1 MLEQRERRTIPL
13 NVYRSEDRLTLAAL
27 MPGVEPEDIQV
38 EVTSDGRVSLHGAWR
53 GSLKGVNEILQNEW
67 QAGGYYRE
75 FTLPLPVNGSL
86 ANLTFGNGVLV
97 VVLPIS
103 AVMRPARLS
112 LKAIGP
118 AQGERVGNMGHPVRP
133 LTEEEHHAAHSM

>member
-1 MLEQRERRTIPL
+1 MSDQNERRAIPL

-38 EVTSDGRVSLHGAWR
+38 EVTSDGRVSLDGAWR
-53 GSLKGVNEILQNEW
+53 GSLKGINEILQNEW
-67 QAGGYYRE
+67 QAGGYHRE
-75 FTLPLPVNGSL
+75 FTLPLSVDGSL

-97 VVLPIS
+97 VSLPIS
-103 AVMRPARLS
+103 NVMRPARLS

-118 AQGERVGNMGHPVRP
+118 AQGERVGNAGRPVRP
-133 LTEEEHHAAHSM
+133 LTEEEHHATHSM